1 MFAAEVLG
9 LSDKIPM
16 TYSTHWALSL
26 FAEGMTGIPEIDSA
40 RVKMILVPRG
50 LGKSSLITK
59 AQATHDLIKYDDY
72 AIGLAN
78 EKAEL
83 AENFLAAVKDEFAT
97 NELLQALWPERI
109 PDFKTTTWKA
119 NQATIARKSRRR
131 DPSLLATGVGG
142 TVTGVHMD
150 KWYID
155 DVISQNAAENARAG
169 SFSEIDATNR
179 WLTRLEPLLTKP
191 KKDPITIIGTRW
203 WEGDTYEWLEGNEDT
218 FGLWGHGEKKQEF
231 NWQITLPDGSR
242 QTIRVYRRGELA
254 VFRRPA
260 IEDGRS
266 IFPERYTLDDL
277 ELMSRQDPVFYASQY
292 LLEPTAGGASE
303 FRDTWLKNYMIEG
316 NAVRFLDNDGRPK
329 YAPFREMNVLISVD
343 PAFSKKSDSARTAI
357 PVTGVWHNH
366 IFLLEDFAE
375 RGMGLHDIS
384 QKVVDFC
391 LRYPVKKIFVET
403 VVAQITVAN
412 AIKDALQKANLPYI
426 VMEEISSHGMQKK
439 NMRIY
444 GLEPFFRTGHFY
456 INNGRSQ
463 RFIQE
468 YNSFPR
474 GGLRDILDALA
485 FQKDEWEKMSQ
496 FAGYAGVTTDASA
509 QIQADIARIRNNM
522 RRRMA

>member
-1 MFAAEVLG
+1 
-9 LSDKIPM
+9 
-16 TYSTHWALSL
+16 
-26 FAEGMTGIPEIDSA
+26 
-40 RVKMILVPRG
+40 
-50 LGKSSLITK
+50 
-59 AQATHDLIKYDDY
+59 
-72 AIGLAN
+72 
-78 EKAEL
+78 
-83 AENFLAAVKDEFAT
+83 
-97 NELLQALWPERI
+97 
-109 PDFKTTTWKA
+109 
-119 NQATIARKSRRR
+119 
-131 DPSLLATGVGG
+131 
-142 TVTGVHMD
+142 
-150 KWYID
+150 
-155 DVISQNAAENARAG
+155 
-169 SFSEIDATNR
+169 
-179 WLTRLEPLLTKP
+179 
-191 KKDPITIIGTRW
+191 
-203 WEGDTYEWLEGNEDT
+203 
-218 FGLWGHGEKKQEF
+218 
-231 NWQITLPDGSR
+231 
-242 QTIRVYRRGELA
+242 
-254 VFRRPA
+254 
-260 IEDGRS
+260 
-266 IFPERYTLDDL
+266 
-277 ELMSRQDPVFYASQY
+277 VFYASQY

-412 AIKDALQKANLPYI
+412 AIRDALQKANLPYI

-522 RRRMA
+522 RRRTA